1 MQSEDLNFSYA
12 ILVDLDDLIT
22 NIFWADGRM
31 KLDYEYF
38 GDVVCFVRDRA
49 LGPLFIGML
58 GKTH

>member
-12 ILVDLDDLIT
+12 IQVDLDNLIT

-38 GDVVCFVRDRA
+38 GDVMCFDTT
-49 LGPLFIGML
+49 L
-58 GKTH
+58 KKKK